1 MYKWSAEAVS
11 CRHVVFG
18 NEESTKWNRNSS
30 GVHRLH
36 QPSELCKLCLVLPVL
51 NVRMIHPWFYDLMNS
66 GESYCVAESKYLHGV
81 IHILLRLDHMYTHS
95 EYCGSSSCW
104 KRQRQRC
111 LWGFFSLWQL
121 SVKTWSPRQ
130 RDSRQLCV
138 LRLLSRVDVEL
149 KVWNSIFP
157 DCWQSTEIRAVLSD
171 KPCSFITVWM
181 I

>member
-1 MYKWSAEAVS
+1 MYKWSGEAVS
-11 CRHVVFG
+11 CLHVVFG

-36 QPSELCKLCLVLPVL
+36 QPSELFKFCLVLPVL

-111 LWGFFSLWQL
+111 LWVFSLSDSL
-121 SVKTWSPRQ
+121 ISEDAISETARQ
-130 RDSRQLCV
+130 PTTMCF
-138 LRLLSRVDVEL
+138 
-149 KVWNSIFP
+149 K
-157 DCWQSTEIRAVLSD
+157 A
-171 KPCSFITVWM
+171 FIKSWRWA
-181 I
+181 

>member
-11 CRHVVFG
+11 CLHVVFG

-36 QPSELCKLCLVLPVL
+36 QPSELCKFCLVLPVL

-81 IHILLRLDHMYTHS
+81 IHILLRVDHMYTHS

-111 LWGFFSLWQL
+111 LWVFFLSDSLI
-121 SVKTWSPRQ
+121 SEDMISETA
-130 RDSRQLCV
+130 RQLTTMFF
-138 LRLLSRVDVEL
+138 
-149 KVWNSIFP
+149 K
-157 DCWQSTEIRAVLSD
+157 A
-171 KPCSFITVWM
+171 FIKSWRWA
-181 I
+181 